1 MSVLTKQD
9 LEDWNSHP
17 VTKQIFIEIN
27 TSIDDLSKES
37 NLRDTVDQTA
47 MQTAYNEG
55 VKEGVYKLRDAY
67 EDLSEAT
74 E

>member
-37 NLRDTVDQTA
+37 TLRDTVDQTA
-47 MQTAYNEG
+47 MQTAFNEG
-55 VKEGVYKLRDAY
+55 VKEGASRLRDAY